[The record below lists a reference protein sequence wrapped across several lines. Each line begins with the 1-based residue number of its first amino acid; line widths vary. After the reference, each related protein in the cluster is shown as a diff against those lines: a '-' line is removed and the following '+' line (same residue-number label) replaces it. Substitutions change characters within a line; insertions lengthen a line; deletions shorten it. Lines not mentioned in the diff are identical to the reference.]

1 MELLLQR
8 ALVFTQTGQRA
19 QFLNQLKSLPN
30 VCAVVISCVDPRVS
44 PTKFLCSQPGQM
56 FTIRNA
62 GNFVP
67 CGEPPSES
75 SCTVLGTLDLACIRG
90 KVRELIVCGH
100 SDCKAMHLLN
110 SIGPSLVRGE
120 LLVSQMSPIEKW
132 VAINGLA
139 SYRKHTLTSDV
150 LHFPVVDP
158 QVRKSNFNLKL
169 SCLKDFEECDR
180 LSQVNVVQQM
190 TNFYRQPLLAE
201 RLHNG
206 SLNVHGLW
214 FHIQSGQLHMFSR
227 DRQSFVP
234 VTSDTLP
241 DLVKELDSP

>member
-1 MELLLQR
+1 
-8 ALVFTQTGQRA
+8 
-19 QFLNQLKSLPN
+19 
-30 VCAVVISCVDPRVS
+30 
-44 PTKFLCSQPGQM
+44 M

-75 SCTVLGTLDLACIRG
+75 ICTVLGTLDLACVRG
-90 KVRELIVCGH
+90 KVNELIVCGH
-100 SDCKAMHLLN
+100 SDCKNEKDLKTSKPRNSARFQAMHLLN

-120 LLVSQMSPIEKW
+120 LPVSQMSPIEKW

-169 SCLKDFEECDR
+169 SSLKDFEECDR

-190 TNFYRQPLLAE
+190 TNFYCQPLLAE
-201 RLHNG
+201 RLRSG
-206 SLNVHGLW
+206 LLNVHGLW